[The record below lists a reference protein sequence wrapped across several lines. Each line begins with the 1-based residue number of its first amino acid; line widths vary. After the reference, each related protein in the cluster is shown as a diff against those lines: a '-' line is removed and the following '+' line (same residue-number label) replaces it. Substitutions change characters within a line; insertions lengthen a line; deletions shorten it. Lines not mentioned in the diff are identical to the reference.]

1 LPVAAQRSSS
11 KPRFARAGNRRTAVP
26 TPPVL
31 GTRKW
36 SCPFHPCKG
45 PESRLAFCDGP
56 SPIPPTAGPVGGNP
70 RVRECQAEPGWPS
83 VTDPSSVTDR
93 QEN

>member
-1 LPVAAQRSSS
+1 MV
-11 KPRFARAGNRRTAVP
+11 VP

-31 GTRKW
+31 GTKERP
-36 SCPFHPCKG
+36 CPFHPCKG
-45 PESRLAFCDGP
+45 PESRPAFYDGP
-56 SPIPPTAGPVGGNP
+56 CPVPPRRAKLVEIWECRAGPG
-70 RVRECQAEPGWPS
+70 RPS